1 MNVLITDAEYPD
13 VDAFERP
20 MLSVAGF
27 RVARAQCRTP
37 EQIIA
42 AGQEADILLAQY
54 APITRKVF
62 ASLPKVRIVSR
73 YGVGV
78 DNIDLEAAEEFGV
91 WVANVPDYGVREVA
105 THAFGM
111 ALALVRHLPFFD
123 RSVREGEWYYRGT
136 GTLRR
141 PSDLTFGVVGHG
153 RIGSAIAQ
161 MAAPSFRRV
170 LACDPY
176 LPESPWPGN
185 VLRVDHDELF
195 RGSDVVSLHVPLTDE
210 TNNMVDGHRLR
221 QMPKGSFVVNTARGG
236 VVNLDDLLWALD
248 QGDLA
253 AAALD
258 VLPEEPP
265 SADHPILAHPRV
277 LLTPHSAF
285 YSEEAE
291 QELRRKAVQN
301 ILSWAE
307 SGRPPYVLV
316 EGKRG
321 AQPS

>member
-1 MNVLITDAEYPD
+1 VNVLITDAEYPD
-13 VDAFERP
+13 VEAFERP
-20 MLSVAGF
+20 MLAAAGF

-42 AGQEADILLAQY
+42 AGHDADILLAQY

-62 ASLPKVRIVSR
+62 ESLPKIRIVSR

-78 DNIDLEAAEEFGV
+78 DNIDLEAAQEFGV

-105 THAFGM
+105 THALGM
-111 ALALVRHLPFFD
+111 ALALVRHLLFFD
-123 RSVREGEWYYRGT
+123 KSVRDGEWYYRGT

-141 PSDLTFGVVGHG
+141 PSDLTFGVLGHG

-170 LACDPY
+170 MACDPY
-176 LPESPWPGN
+176 LPESAWPDN
-185 VLRVDHDELF
+185 ILRVDHDELF
-195 RGSDVVSLHVPLTDE
+195 RQSDVISLHVPLTDE
-210 TNNMVDGHRLR
+210 THNMVNRHQLG
-221 QMPKGSFVVNTARGG
+221 QMPHGGYLVNTARGG

-248 QGDLA
+248 HGGLA

-258 VLPEEPP
+258 VLPDEPP
-265 SADHPILAHPRV
+265 PADHPILAHTRV

-301 ILSWAE
+301 IFSWAE

-321 AQPS
+321 AQSL